1 MLIKLYLYWQW
12 SHDEFNS
19 IIILQTVHKDPKQSF
34 VFHLKMKIIKLHK
47 QIIYL
52 ALKKN
57 REKLNDIGF
66 GNDFYDK
73 TRNTLGKKIKIDN
86 WTTSNLKMSMH
97 QKTHQ

>member
-19 IIILQTVHKDPKQSF
+19 IVILQTVHKDPKQSF

-52 ALKKN
+52 ALKK
-57 REKLNDIGF
+57 IG
-66 GNDFYDK
+66 K
-73 TRNTLGKKIKIDN
+73 SLMTLGLAMISTIR
-86 WTTSNLKMSMH
+86 
-97 QKTHQ
+97 QETH